1 MNKKCYVIAE
11 AGLNHNGSLNI
22 AKELIEV
29 AHKAGADAVKFQ
41 KRTVRLLATKEYL
54 DKEDSRF
61 PSFGKTY
68 GEIRSFLEFN
78 EIQYIELKKFA
89 KSKNL
94 DFIVTPF
101 DVEALE
107 FLKNIK
113 IDKYKL
119 ASHSLTNLD
128 LLKEISKVSEEIILS
143 TGMSEIDEVDRA
155 MAIFKNNNLSLL
167 HCVSS
172 YPTPLNECNLEMI
185 KFFKE
190 RYKVKVG
197 YSGHEIGYLPS
208 LAAVSVGAEII
219 ERHFT
224 LDNKLEG
231 FDHKI
236 SLEPKELKDM
246 IKNIRDIEECFQ
258 NKPKQISETEMVTRN
273 KYHVSMVSKIRIKKG
288 HKLQK
293 KFITYKNPG
302 TGIPPKFEEKYINKI
317 FSKDVDKDTLISE
330 DMFENE

>member
-22 AKELIEV
+22 AKDLIEV
-29 AHKAGADAVKFQ
+29 AYRAGADAVKFQ
-41 KRTVRLLATKEYL
+41 KRTVNLLATKEYL
-54 DKEDSRF
+54 DKEDLRF

-78 EIQYIELKKFA
+78 ENQYRELREIS

-101 DVEALE
+101 DIQALE
-107 FLKNIK
+107 FLKKIK

-128 LLKEISKVSEEIILS
+128 LLKEMSKVNEEIILS

-155 MAIFKNNNLSLL
+155 ISIFKNNNLSLL

-172 YPTPLNECNLEMI
+172 YPTPLNECNLDMI
-185 KFFKE
+185 KFLKE

-236 SLEPKELKDM
+236 SLEPKELKEM
-246 IKNIRDIEECFQ
+246 IKSIRDIEECFQ
-258 NKPKQISETEMVTRN
+258 NKPKKISETEMITRN
-273 KYHVSMVSKIRIKKG
+273 KYHVSMVSKINIKKG
-288 HKLQK
+288 FKLQK
-293 KFITYKNPG
+293 EFITYKNPG

-317 FSKDVDKDTLISE
+317 FSRDVDKDTLISE

>member
-29 AHKAGADAVKFQ
+29 AYRAGADAVKFQ
-41 KRTVRLLATKEYL
+41 KRTVNLLATKEYL
-54 DKEDSRF
+54 DKEDLDF
-61 PSFGKTY
+61 FFGKTY
-68 GEIRSFLEFN
+68 GAIRSFLEFN
-78 EIQYIELKKFA
+78 ENQYKELKEFS

-101 DVEALE
+101 DIQALE
-107 FLKNIK
+107 FLKKIN

-128 LLKEISKVSEEIILS
+128 LLKEISKVNEEIILS
-143 TGMSEIDEVDRA
+143 TGMSEIDEVDTA
-155 MAIFKNNNLSLL
+155 MSILENNNLSLL

-172 YPTPLNECNLEMI
+172 YPTPLNECNLDMI
-185 KFFKE
+185 KFLKE

-236 SLEPKELKDM
+236 SLEPEELKDM
-246 IKNIRDIEECFQ
+246 IKSIRE
-258 NKPKQISETEMVTRN
+258 
-273 KYHVSMVSKIRIKKG
+273 
-288 HKLQK
+288 L
-293 KFITYKNPG
+293 KNVF
-302 TGIPPKFEEKYINKI
+302 K
-317 FSKDVDKDTLISE
+317 
-330 DMFENE
+330 